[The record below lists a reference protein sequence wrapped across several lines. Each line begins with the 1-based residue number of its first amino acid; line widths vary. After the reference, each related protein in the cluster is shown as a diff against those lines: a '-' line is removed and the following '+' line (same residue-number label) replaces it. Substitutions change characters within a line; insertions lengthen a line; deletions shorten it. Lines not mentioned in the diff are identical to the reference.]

1 MARWMTCNTSE
12 SSCGWGGEQMP
23 ERAALYSFGLGFDHP
38 IELDHLFVADFFADR
53 SERMDGDPVS
63 TIELELRS
71 QVNPWPV
78 FAIGSGTRF
87 GDDRE
92 AADSKANLGCQM
104 GF

>member
-1 MARWMTCNTSE
+1 MDDLQHERE
-12 SSCGWGGEQMP
+12 QLRLGGEQMP

-53 SERMDGDPVS
+53 SKRMDGDPVS
-63 TIELELRS
+63 TNELGLRS

-78 FAIGSGTRF
+78 LAIGFGTGF

-92 AADSKANLGCQM
+92 APEFKANLGCQM